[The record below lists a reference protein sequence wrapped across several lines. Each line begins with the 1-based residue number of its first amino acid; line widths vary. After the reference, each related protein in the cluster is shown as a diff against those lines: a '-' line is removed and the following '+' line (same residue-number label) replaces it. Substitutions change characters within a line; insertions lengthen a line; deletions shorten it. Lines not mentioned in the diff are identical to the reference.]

1 MSDDELQD
9 EELDKISG
17 GRMSLP
23 EKDDEV
29 LVAFEH
35 GSPRKPVIIGGLWN
49 GSDRPPESD

>member
-1 MSDDELQD
+1 MNDNELSD
-9 EELDKISG
+9 EELEKVSG
-17 GRMSLP
+17 GYTLP

-49 GSDRPPESD
+49 GTNRPPESD